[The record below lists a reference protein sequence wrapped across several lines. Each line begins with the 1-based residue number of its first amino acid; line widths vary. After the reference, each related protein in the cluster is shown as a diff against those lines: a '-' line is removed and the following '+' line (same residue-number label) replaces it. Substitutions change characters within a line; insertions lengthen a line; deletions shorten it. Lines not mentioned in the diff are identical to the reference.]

1 MDFRIA
7 DRLGA
12 IELAQVVPKVQG
24 VARVLL
30 PWGRLLYHWRWR
42 LSTTAVVLLAVWM
55 SFHVHSGPNG
65 WIAYQQKKLEY
76 QNLQQQV
83 EQLRQENETLDR
95 RVKALKS
102 DPHAIEREA
111 REQLH
116 YVRPGEIIYV
126 TPETKPAPPS
136 RLAK

>member
-1 MDFRIA
+1 MELGQIA
-7 DRLGA
+7 
-12 IELAQVVPKVQG
+12 PKVQG
-24 VARVLL
+24 VARALL
-30 PWGRLLYHWRWR
+30 PWGRRLYHWRWR
-42 LSTTAVVLLAVWM
+42 LTTTAVVLLATWM
-55 SFHVHSGPNG
+55 GFHVYSGPNG
-65 WIAYQQKKLEY
+65 WIAFQQKKLEH

-102 DPHAIEREA
+102 DRSAIEKEA

-126 TPETKPAPPS
+126 MPEAKPASPP
-136 RLAK
+136 RNTK

>member
-1 MDFRIA
+1 MA
-7 DRLGA
+7 
-12 IELAQVVPKVQG
+12 
-24 VARVLL
+24 

-42 LSTTAVVLLAVWM
+42 LSTSAVVLLAVWM
-55 SFHVHSGPNG
+55 GSHVYSGANG

-83 EQLRQENETLDR
+83 EQLRQENEALDR
-95 RVKALKS
+95 HVKALKT
-102 DPHAIEREA
+102 DPHTIEKEA

-126 TPETKPAPPS
+126 TPEAKPAPPP
-136 RLAK
+136 RNPK